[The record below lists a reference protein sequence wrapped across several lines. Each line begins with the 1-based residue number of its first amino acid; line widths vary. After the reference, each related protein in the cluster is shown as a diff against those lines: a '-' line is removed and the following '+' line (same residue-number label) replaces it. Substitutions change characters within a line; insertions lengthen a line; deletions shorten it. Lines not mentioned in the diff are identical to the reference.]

1 MVIKNDAI
9 IWYKHNPEYPQ
20 VIRGVSGFKIQHK
33 KQIPGSESFS
43 AITNWGDF
51 KPVTYLS
58 WISSSFSIKLFSIKL
73 FSACSMTALDS
84 VKLFKKK
91 KQNNVG
97 EYVVDVL
104 WGALDFY
111 ELAPFLTL

>member
-1 MVIKNDAI
+1 
-9 IWYKHNPEYPQ
+9 
-20 VIRGVSGFKIQHK
+20 
-33 KQIPGSESFS
+33 
-43 AITNWGDF
+43 
-51 KPVTYLS
+51 
-58 WISSSFSIKLFSIKL
+58 
-73 FSACSMTALDS
+73 MTALDS